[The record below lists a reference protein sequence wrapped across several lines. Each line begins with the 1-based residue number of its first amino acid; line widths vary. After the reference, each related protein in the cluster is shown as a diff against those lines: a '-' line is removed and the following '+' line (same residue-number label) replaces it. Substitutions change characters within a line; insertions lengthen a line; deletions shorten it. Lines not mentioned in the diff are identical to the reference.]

1 MKQLIV
7 LVLILTF
14 LTSCEKK
21 TDRQTDVGSQNLF
34 TILSSEESG
43 IDFRNVLKET
53 VYMNGLFYEYFYN
66 GGGVAVADFNGDDL
80 TDIYFISNLKRNALY
95 LNKGNMKFRDVT
107 EISKA
112 GGRNFATG
120 VTTVD
125 INADGRMDLYICN
138 SGRFNDPEKR
148 RNQLLINLGNTAEG
162 IPLFEDRASKYGLDL
177 PHFSTQ
183 AAFFDYDL
191 DNDLDMFLI
200 NHGIEVYDDN
210 QIEELMQ
217 RDSEGRGERLFRND
231 NGFFTDVTRKAG
243 IINNLIGFGLGIATS
258 DFNNDGYPDIYVSND
273 FSEKDHLYFN
283 NGDASFEEVSNLALN
298 HMSNFSMGND
308 AADINNDGWMD
319 FITVDMVSADNYG
332 IKTSMSGMDPKR
344 FYKHVDLGLHNQYM
358 FNTLQLN
365 NGMADPDQNYVNFS
379 EIAQFSGLSNTDW
392 SWSPLFFDMD
402 NDGWNDLFISN
413 GIKRDFRNNDFQ
425 EYRKQR
431 RKEAK
436 ERSENGHRFDRT
448 KFISSIM
455 HRMPTRKKRNYF
467 FRNNRELSFTNMN
480 DVWADTVLT
489 SSNGAAYADFD
500 NDGDMDLVVNNSD
513 DISFIYQNNLITDK
527 KRNYI
532 KIQLQGPRGNV
543 NGVGSRIKI
552 TIDSISQVKEQ
563 YLTRGFQ
570 SSVDKV
576 IHFGL
581 GSSDQ
586 IDQLEIRWPD
596 GKTQLLENI
605 EANQTLQLEYTQ
617 AQNETNKTPVSGKWI
632 ADITESINLNHTHE
646 ENVFDDF
653 AREGLLP
660 HRMSQFGPALAT
672 GDVNGDGLDDFY
684 VGGALGFSGALYVQD
699 PTGKFESVD
708 HDFWQGEKKYEDVS
722 ALMFDADSDG
732 DKDLYVVSGGNEMNE
747 GHALYQDRLYVN
759 DGHGKFSRSE
769 GSLPEV
775 RVSGSRVREAD
786 YDQDGDLDLFV
797 GGRQIPGK
805 YPYPASSY
813 LLRNDSRPGKPI
825 FKNVNAAA
833 APVLESIG
841 MVTDAVWAD
850 VDQDDRVD
858 LIVVGEWM
866 SVTVLK
872 NTPKGFED
880 RTESFGLAG
889 ETGWWYSVAAADF
902 DKDGDVD
909 LVGGNLGLN
918 YKYKASGSHP
928 FEVYASDFDE
938 NGVQDIVLGYY
949 NEGSL
954 YPLRG
959 RECSSTQMP
968 FIKKKFPTY
977 NAFGKA

>member
-1 MKQLIV
+1 MFNRVNNLL
-7 LVLILTF
+7 LVFMLFFCQCGLKDNSSGELTIQPDLTF
-14 LTSCEKK
+14 TKISPRISNVWFENSIYESE
-21 TDRQTDVGSQNLF
+21 GFNYFLF
-34 TILSSEESG
+34 PYIYG
-43 IDFRNVLKET
+43 
-53 VYMNGLFYEYFYN
+53 
-66 GGGVAVADFNGDDL
+66 GGGVAIGDLNNDGL
-80 TDIYFISNLKRNALY
+80 PDIYFSGNTVENRLY
-95 LNKGNMKFRDVT
+95 LNKGGLRFSDITR
-107 EISKA
+107 EA
-112 GGRNFATG
+112 GVGAVKQNRWLTG
-120 VTTVD
+120 VSMADVNNDGLLD
-125 INADGRMDLYICN
+125 IYVCA
-138 SGRFNDPEKR
+138 SGP
-148 RNQLLINLGNTAEG
+148 
-162 IPLFEDRASKYGLDL
+162 FEDKKNLLFINKGNLTFEEQAEKYGLADEG
-177 PHFSTQ
+177 FSQ
-183 AAFFDYDL
+183 QGIFFDYDR
-191 DNDLDMFLI
+191 DGDLDMYLCTYPPSYFQ
-200 NHGIEVYDDN
+200 NPN
-210 QIEELMQ
+210 QFYVQKQLNPL
-217 RDSEGRGERLFRND
+217 DGETDKLFRNE
-231 NGFFTDVTRKAG
+231 NNAYFKDVTNEAG
-243 IINNLIGFGLGIATS
+243 IRNFGLTLNAS
-258 DFNNDGYPDIYVSND
+258 VFDANNDGWMDIYVSND
-273 FSEKDHLYFN
+273 FNSADFFYMN
-283 NGDASFEEVSNLALN
+283 NGDGTFTDKVQKTMA
-298 HMSNFSMGND
+298 HTSNFGMGTD
-308 AADINNDGWMD
+308 AADINNDGFMD
-319 FITVDMVSADNYG
+319 LIQLDMSSEDNYSQ
-332 IKTSMSGMDPKR
+332 KVNMSSMAPDI
-344 FYKHVDLGLHNQYM
+344 FYEAVDLGLHYQYM
-358 FNTLQLN
+358 RNTVQLN
-365 NGMADPDQNYVNFS
+365 NGNGTFS
-379 EIAQFSGLSNTDW
+379 DIAELAGISNTGW
-392 SWSPLFFDMD
+392 SWAPLISDLN
-402 NDGWNDLFISN
+402 NDGWKDVLITN
-413 GIKRDFRNNDFQ
+413 GIRRNVNNNDFNRTQ
-425 EYRKQR
+425 MYLDQKGQLNQATKYMLLSRMPEEPIDNYVFVNNGNNTFASKIGNWGLSFKGFSHGASYADLDTDGDLDMVINNLDDLSGVYQNHTVDSL
-431 RKEAK
+431 AK
-436 ERSENGHRFDRT
+436 SN
-448 KFISSIM
+448 FISIQL
-455 HRMPTRKKRNYF
+455 RGKEDNYYGIGSKVEIITGTHSQF
-467 FRNNRELSFTNMN
+467 SEMVLSRGYLSS
-480 DVWADTVLT
+480 VEPVLHFGV
-489 SSNGAAYADFD
+489 GA
-500 NDGDMDLVVNNSD
+500 
-513 DISFIYQNNLITDK
+513 YQNVDTIKVVWPNGCVQYVLDEDVNESVTIKQENNCLKPTKKSAPLIFSE
-527 KRNYI
+527 
-532 KIQLQGPRGNV
+532 PV
-543 NGVGSRIKI
+543 NIV
-552 TIDSISQVKEQ
+552 
-563 YLTRGFQ
+563 
-570 SSVDKV
+570 
-576 IHFGL
+576 
-581 GSSDQ
+581 
-586 IDQLEIRWPD
+586 
-596 GKTQLLENI
+596 
-605 EANQTLQLEYTQ
+605 
-617 AQNETNKTPVSGKWI
+617 
-632 ADITESINLNHTHE
+632 NHTHE

-825 FKNVNAAA
+825 FKNVNEEA

-841 MVTDAVWAD
+841 MVTDAVWVD

-902 DKDGDVD
+902 DKDGDID

-938 NGVQDIVLGYY
+938 NGIQDIVLGYY